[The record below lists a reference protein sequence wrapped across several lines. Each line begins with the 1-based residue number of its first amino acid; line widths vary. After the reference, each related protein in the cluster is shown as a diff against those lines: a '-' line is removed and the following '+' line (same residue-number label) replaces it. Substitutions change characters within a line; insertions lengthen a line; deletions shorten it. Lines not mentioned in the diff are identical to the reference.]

1 MNKRRDWLYHID
13 PDLDAHDIPEPS
25 DFEEGPSFFYQEI
38 ESVLRKHFGGSGDYT
53 DENFAW
59 MVHYLV
65 FDQAH
70 SLEEFWPPEKVLS
83 DIAKL
88 RACLLKAKYISESL
102 PSPIDDAIREA
113 AVQASGALDRGK
125 ETEIDP
131 WTDSSLEASPS
142 WKAYLATGNF
152 FRLIDDYIPFLDAA
166 AKKAAEGAPQGK
178 KAIEAWRLVDAT
190 VGLCDRNPGTVT
202 VPKSMN
208 EAGPFYRLL
217 VDLFDLFEIEESP
230 VSAFRGWKRFV
241 GR

>member
-1 MNKRRDWLYHID
+1 MNKRRDWLYYVD
-13 PDLDAHDIPEPS
+13 PDWDADDLPDPS
-25 DFEEGPSFFYQEI
+25 EFEEGPSQFYQEI
-38 ESVLRKHFGGSGDYT
+38 EAVLRKHLGGRGDYT
-53 DENFAW
+53 DDNFAG
-59 MVHYLV
+59 MVHHLV

-83 DIAKL
+83 EIAKL
-88 RACLLKAKYISESL
+88 RACLLKAKYIREHL
-102 PSPIDDAIREA
+102 PPPIEDAIRGA
-113 AVQASGALDRGK
+113 AVQASGVLDKDK
-125 ETEIDP
+125 ETEIDLC
-131 WTDSSLEASPS
+131 TESSLEASTS
-142 WKAYLATGNF
+142 WKAYIATGNF
-152 FRLIDDYIPFLDAA
+152 FRQIDDYIPFLDAA
-166 AKKAAEGAPQGK
+166 AKKAEEGAPQGK